1 MVQQKGS
8 VAWAGMGRTP
18 GPRPSSRALGSH
30 WLEMELCPLTATVSG
45 SVSRS
50 VAKEEGPASGWP
62 GWLPHPAAFSVSGSI
77 ESSQLPAGSQGI

>member
-1 MVQQKGS
+1 MVQQKRERSLG
-8 VAWAGMGRTP
+8 GRRKAVQP
-18 GPRPSSRALGSH
+18 IPSPRALGSH
-30 WLEMELCPLTATVSG
+30 WLETELCPLTATVSG

-62 GWLPHPAAFSVSGSI
+62 GWLPHPAAFSVSGSV